1 MQTALLGINAAVVGL
16 LLYGTIRSGMD
27 ERDLIALRFW
37 TRNGCLYL
45 ASILEVAA
53 MACRYSHS
61 LRWLVARRSS
71 GGVVIGEDG
80 VFAL

>member
-1 MQTALLGINAAVVGL
+1 
-16 LLYGTIRSGMD
+16 MD

-37 TRNGCLYL
+37 TRDWRLYL

-53 MACRYSHS
+53 MACRYSYS

-71 GGVVIGEDG
+71 GDAVIGKEQGVVVLIGMH
-80 VFAL
+80 